1 MTKGRAKDDEP
12 DTGPGAGAGS
22 SPSSFAVYREGG
34 TTPEIRL
41 TVALVLVAR
50 RWRALLDERLR
61 PIEQSSARME
71 AMSAIMNAKGPKA
84 QIEIAKRLRI
94 EGPTM
99 TRMVDSLSA
108 DGLVERRQ
116 APHDR
121 RTNFLTLTSEGEE
134 VLEQIFGIV
143 QPLRGRLLEGLS
155 AEEVEQMIDL
165 LDVLLGRLDE
175 GLPDPPA
182 DSLDASSS

>member
-1 MTKGRAKDDEP
+1 MAPKQAARAMPKRGNTEDE
-12 DTGPGAGAGS
+12 AA
-22 SPSSFAVYREGG
+22 PSSFATYRAGG

-41 TVALVLVAR
+41 TIALVLVAR

-71 AMSAIMNAKGPKA
+71 AMSAIINAEGPSA
-84 QIEIAKRLRI
+84 QIDIAKRLRI

-121 RTNFLTLTSEGEE
+121 RSNFLSLTDQGEE
-134 VLEQIFGIV
+134 ELERIFAIAE
-143 QPLRGRLLEGLS
+143 PLRARLLAGLP
-155 AEEVEQMIDL
+155 EEQVAQMNQL
-165 LDVLLGRLDE
+165 LETLLARLDD
-175 GLPDPPA
+175 GLPEHEAED
-182 DSLDASSS
+182 

>member
-1 MTKGRAKDDEP
+1 MAKEQA
-12 DTGPGAGAGS
+12 AGKKTAAT
-22 SPSSFAVYREGG
+22 PSSFAIYRAGG

-50 RWRALLDERLR
+50 RWRAVLDERLR

-71 AMSAIMNAKGPKA
+71 AMSAIMNAEGPNA
-84 QIEIAKRLRI
+84 QIDIAKRLRI

-121 RTNFLTLTSEGEE
+121 RTNFLSLTERGEE
-134 VLEQIFGIV
+134 ELERIFATV
-143 QPLRGRLLEGLS
+143 HPLRSHLLAGLS
-155 AEEVEQMIDL
+155 EEQVEQMSDIL
-165 LDVLLGRLDE
+165 LTLLRRLDE
-175 GLPDPPA
+175 GLPGPDTQ
-182 DSLDASSS
+182 D

>member
-1 MTKGRAKDDEP
+1 MAGEQAARAVSAGDEA
-12 DTGPGAGAGS
+12 TS
-22 SPSSFAVYREGG
+22 SSFEVYRAGG
-34 TTPEIRL
+34 STKEIRL

-61 PIEQSSARME
+61 SIEQSSARME
-71 AMSAIMNAKGPKA
+71 AMSAIMNAEGPSA
-84 QIEIAKRLRI
+84 QIDIAKRLRI

-121 RTNFLTLTSEGEE
+121 RTNFLSLTDQGEE
-134 VLEQIFGIV
+134 VLESIFAIAE
-143 QPLRGRLLEGLS
+143 PLRSRLLAGLS
-155 AEEVEQMIDL
+155 EEQVAQMNEVLDL
-165 LDVLLGRLDE
+165 LLARLDD
-175 GLPDPPA
+175 GLPEGSDRG
-182 DSLDASSS
+182 